1 MVLQIPNYKIRI
13 RDLGAIMPPIKL
25 QGVNMKEVKV
35 VMLIITTLMLAWLL
49 TDYNIFQYTFISDV
63 FLIGLSICWI
73 KCFDL
78 VIKEEE

>member
-1 MVLQIPNYKIRI
+1 
-13 RDLGAIMPPIKL
+13 
-25 QGVNMKEVKV
+25 MKQVKV
-35 VMLIITTLMLAWLL
+35 IMLILTTLMLAWLL

-78 VIKEEE
+78 VIKEAE

>member
-1 MVLQIPNYKIRI
+1 
-13 RDLGAIMPPIKL
+13 
-25 QGVNMKEVKV
+25 MKQVKV
-35 VMLIITTLMLAWLL
+35 IMLILTTLMLAWLL

-63 FLIGLSICWI
+63 FLIGLSICWN

>member
-1 MVLQIPNYKIRI
+1 MLLKLKNKY
-13 RDLGAIMPPIKL
+13 LGAIMPPIKL

>member
-1 MVLQIPNYKIRI
+1 
-13 RDLGAIMPPIKL
+13 MPPIKL

-49 TDYNIFQYTFISDV
+49 TDYNIFQHTFISDV

>member
-1 MVLQIPNYKIRI
+1 MKMKQINV
-13 RDLGAIMPPIKL
+13 M
-25 QGVNMKEVKV
+25 
-35 VMLIITTLMLAWLL
+35 MLILTTLMLAWLL

>member
-1 MVLQIPNYKIRI
+1 MKMKQI
-13 RDLGAIMPPIKL
+13 
-25 QGVNMKEVKV
+25 KV
-35 VMLIITTLMLAWLL
+35 MMLILTTLMLAWLL
-49 TDYNIFQYTFISDV
+49 TDYNIFQYTFISDL

>member
-1 MVLQIPNYKIRI
+1 
-13 RDLGAIMPPIKL
+13 
-25 QGVNMKEVKV
+25 MKEVKV

-49 TDYNIFQYTFISDV
+49 TDYNIFQYTFISDI